1 MRTEMMYEAGVSL
14 KCRTCRCW
22 TTIPALKVLPGV
34 NCSHCGAMLN
44 VDANALAGK
53 AAMLAFAAGR
63 NDTKID

>member
-1 MRTEMMYEAGVSL
+1 MYNEFKYEAGVSL
-14 KCRTCRCW
+14 ECRSCRSW

-34 NCSHCGAMLN
+34 KCGQCGSMLN

-63 NDTKID
+63 NDTKVD